1 MAFHQQILRD
11 NNGNNIGVFM
21 PYEDYEKIMDQL
33 EELEDIR
40 DFDAAIVKNEE
51 IILLKEAVKLRK
63 QKNG

>member
-21 PYEDYEKIMDQL
+21 PFEDYEKIMDQL

-51 IILLKEAVKLRK
+51 IIPLKEAMKLRK

>member
-40 DFDAAIVKNEE
+40 DFDAAKVKNEE
-51 IILLKEAVKLRK
+51 FIPLKEAVKLRK

>member
-51 IILLKEAVKLRK
+51 IIPLKEAVKLRK

>member
-40 DFDAAIVKNEE
+40 DFDAAKVKNEE
-51 IILLKEAVKLRK
+51 FIPLKEAVKLRK
-63 QKNG
+63 QENG

>member
-51 IILLKEAVKLRK
+51 IIPLKEAVKLRK
-63 QKNG
+63 HKNG

>member
-21 PYEDYEKIMDQL
+21 PLEDYEKIMDQL

-51 IILLKEAVKLRK
+51 IIPLKEAMKLRK

>member
-33 EELEDIR
+33 EELEDIQ

-51 IILLKEAVKLRK
+51 IIPLKEAMKLRK

>member
-21 PYEDYEKIMDQL
+21 PFEDYEKIMDQL

-40 DFDAAIVKNEE
+40 DFDAAKIKNEE
-51 IILLKEAVKLRK
+51 IIPLKEAMKLRK

>member
-21 PYEDYEKIMDQL
+21 PFEDYQKIMDQL

-51 IILLKEAVKLRK
+51 IIPLKEAVKLRK
-63 QKNG
+63 HKNG

>member
-1 MAFHQQILRD
+1 MAFHQQILKD

-40 DFDAAIVKNEE
+40 DFDAAKIKNEE
-51 IILLKEAVKLRK
+51 IIPLKEAMKLRK

>member
-21 PYEDYEKIMDQL
+21 PLEDYEKIMDQL

-51 IILLKEAVKLRK
+51 IIPLKEAVKLRK